1 MKKITRML
9 IFSALAL
16 YLTSLWNQ
24 GFKVNF
30 TPYIFIR
37 TILLIALFYY
47 LVLPISKIILLPVN
61 FITLGLLSSLIYFI
75 LFYVFISH
83 FSLVEIKAWKFL
95 GLTFGGLVVKP
106 VEINYITN
114 VANSSTDL
122 YIIGQSITFV
132 MNFSSLL

>member
-114 VANSSTDL
+114 VFLSSFSL
-122 YIIGQSITFV
+122 SLIINI
-132 MNFSSLL
+132 LELIL